1 MAWDTDR
8 RPDVLLQRVSNRPG
22 SFRQLRG
29 HAIHAGHDV
38 AMGVNNGPDLTSG
51 ACVSFKDNR
60 MFQGSATAVARAKLV
75 CQPCPVRAACLKA
88 AMDRGE
94 EHGVWGGLSPAERRS
109 LTSYGP
115 TRSLEL
121 EASRR

>member
-29 HAIHAGHDV
+29 HTIHSGPVTYSDID
-38 AMGVNNGPDLTSG
+38 NGPDLTAG
-51 ACVSFKDNR
+51 ACVSFQDDR
-60 MFQGSATAVARAKLV
+60 MFRGSPTSVARAKIV
-75 CQPCPVRAACLKA
+75 CQPCPVKAPCLKA
-88 AMDRGE
+88 AMDRGDT
-94 EHGVWGGLSPAERRS
+94 HGVWGGLSPSERRS
-109 LTSYGP
+109 LTSYGSK
-115 TRSLEL
+115 RSLEL